1 VSDEADEVLSHEAFH
16 KLVKP
21 LVGLPVSLPW
31 PGHGSAI
38 FLELGALA
46 PLKVPRQR
54 YNEGEACIWVEW
66 SWRFEARSSVAFG
79 SSSSGPRI
87 DAGLQALRGATVQ
100 ALTAIGAVPELVVQ
114 FSNGA
119 RLRTMVMLAG
129 HPQWK
134 IRLQDGRYVRAKR
147 GHFVVGTGGP
157 STSPEEKAA
166 FARAH
171 RAEARW
177 GVPGVEPKGGS
188 CADCAF
194 YVRLDSDGHLLDYG
208 ACSAEGGPL
217 DGRVVRRNSGCP
229 AFATLTSL
237 ESPS

>member
-1 VSDEADEVLSHEAFH
+1 MSDEEDVVLSYEEFQ
-16 KLVKP
+16 KLVQP

-46 PLKVPRQR
+46 PLEYPSQR
-54 YNEGEACIWVEW
+54 YNNGEACITAEW
-66 SWRFEARSSVAFG
+66 SWRVEAGSAVAFG

-87 DAGLQALRGATVQ
+87 DKGLQALRGATVE
-100 ALTAIGAVPELVVQ
+100 ALTAVGRIPELVVQ

-129 HPQWK
+129 HPQWTIK
-134 IRLQDGRYVRAKR
+134 LQDGRYVSAKR
-147 GHFVVGTGGP
+147 GRFLVGTGGP
-157 STSPEEKAA
+157 QTSAGEKAA

-177 GVPGVEPKGGS
+177 GTPSVEPKRGS
-188 CADCAF
+188 CVDCAF

-229 AFATLTSL
+229 AFASHASL
-237 ESPS
+237 EKPV